1 MTRKVKDNLLI
12 VLGTAITGFSIAC
25 FITPAKIAAG
35 GLNGIATIVYYL
47 LGIDTGLTILVC
59 SIPLFLIG
67 MRIFGKL
74 YGVKSLMGVVF
85 LALFTTLFGQLT
97 GYNGFLDYTDKVD
110 VISSGIFGGFLSGF
124 GIGLV
129 MKTGA
134 NTGGTDIVAQ
144 ILNKYTKIPLGN
156 ALFIC
161 DGVVVVAGGIF
172 FGFESALFAI
182 FTLYV
187 SGQTINYVVL
197 SMGTKYA
204 KTAYIISENVEKI
217 SERIIKDLGRGGTLL
232 NGQGIYTK
240 QDRKILMVV
249 LPNTMINKAI
259 RIVHEEDERAFV
271 FVHETYQVL
280 GYGFKPLIN
289 AIPADELK
297 KATEKRR
304 AKGKPII
311 PFLKKQKSKYDGE

>member
-12 VLGTAITGFSIAC
+12 VLGTAITGFSVAC

-85 LALFTTLFGQLT
+85 L
-97 GYNGFLDYTDKVD
+97 
-110 VISSGIFGGFLSGF
+110 GFLSGF

-172 FGFESALFAI
+172 FGFERALFAI

-187 SGQTINYVVL
+187 SGQTINYVIL

-204 KTAYIISENVEKI
+204 KTAYVISENVEKI

-249 LPNTMINKAI
+249 LPNTMINQAI

-271 FVHETYQVL
+271 FVQETYQVL

-289 AIPADELK
+289 AIPADELRT
-297 KATEKRR
+297 ASEKRK
-304 AKGKPII
+304 AKGKTVI
-311 PFLKKQKSKYDGE
+311 PFLKKQNSKYDGE